1 MRKSLY
7 INPCFVRTAHTT
19 FQTHLF
25 PNHPQ
30 INYLGRYVKHS
41 YITDRL
47 NSQQKKIVEKS
58 DSFYEKFFE
67 NIILLNDEIFNQE
80 YNEILKTAEKIY
92 LDPNKTN
99 IFSHDMFTLYSIHH
113 AIAIS
118 TVPIHL
124 KADHRTIK
132 SSDVLKSSVSRT
144 VSRIN
149 SLFNKINVDIYY
161 FFNIRNQSELFPSW
175 HIATSKE
182 LNRSG
187 AFNMEELI
195 QHLKDE
201 NSDKLL
207 IKRLLNGFKFWEY
220 FNTISK
226 VAGKN
231 NVKVFLYEKFREDS
245 NNYITNFSNYLKI
258 DSAISKKLL
267 KNKREQVRHYDM
279 QQSIAIN
286 SPLSLIYF
294 KLLKNLKD
302 PKNLFRNFKK
312 KLINLCCLLYKN
324 TFKFSYKDKESLKIT
339 KDNLIKQS
347 NIIKDNLPLIKKY
360 YKEDCLALKKELG
373 SDIDKYNYL

>member
-7 INPCFVRTAHTT
+7 INPGFVRTAHTT

-30 INYLGRYVKHS
+30 INYLGRYVKGS

-92 LDPNKTN
+92 LEPNKTN

-124 KADHRTIK
+124 KADYRTIK

-231 NVKVFLYEKFREDS
+231 NVKVFY
-245 NNYITNFSNYLKI
+245 
-258 DSAISKKLL
+258 
-267 KNKREQVRHYDM
+267 M
-279 QQSIAIN
+279 
-286 SPLSLIYF
+286 
-294 KLLKNLKD
+294 KNL
-302 PKNLFRNFKK
+302 
-312 KLINLCCLLYKN
+312 
-324 TFKFSYKDKESLKIT
+324 EKIVT
-339 KDNLIKQS
+339 
-347 NIIKDNLPLIKKY
+347 II
-360 YKEDCLALKKELG
+360 
-373 SDIDKYNYL
+373 